1 MDQSRIKK
9 VIFGQYETKT
19 VTVHCLKQKARP
31 SQDVG
36 IEKEIKKPTY
46 VYISHFVSSQRYFMQ
61 QNIAYIIWYL

>member
-36 IEKEIKKPTY
+36 IEKEIQKPT
-46 VYISHFVSSQRYFMQ
+46 
-61 QNIAYIIWYL
+61 